1 MKTTKSWSVAFPLRE
16 QRQTRY
22 KYEND
27 NTLKRYIP
35 DIDEDFLSDVD
46 KERFLDLKEWI
57 VDNNKDDKELTTITL
72 TKCAKA
78 VNSLMRKPLQSYI
91 AKGWIKKDN
100 IWGLK
105 LVY

>member
-35 DIDEDFLSDVD
+35 DIDEDFLSDLD
-46 KERFLDLKEWI
+46 KLRYLELRKWI
-57 VDNNKDDKELTTITL
+57 VEENKEYTKSQRKELFRMY
-72 TKCAKA
+72 
-78 VNSLMRKPLQSYI
+78 VESLLGQKDYI
-91 AKGWIKKDN
+91 NN
-100 IWGLK
+100 ILDDQMG
-105 LVY
+105 